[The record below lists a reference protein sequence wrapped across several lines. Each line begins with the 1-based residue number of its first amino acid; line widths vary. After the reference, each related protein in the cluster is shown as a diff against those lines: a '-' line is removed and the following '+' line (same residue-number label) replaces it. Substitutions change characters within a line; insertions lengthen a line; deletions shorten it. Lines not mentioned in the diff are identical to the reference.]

1 MALIY
6 DQESSEVADVKLS
19 IAVYLRNFMRG
30 VIARFSGDEISTA
43 VI

>member
-1 MALIY
+1 
-6 DQESSEVADVKLS
+6 
-19 IAVYLRNFMRG
+19 MRG